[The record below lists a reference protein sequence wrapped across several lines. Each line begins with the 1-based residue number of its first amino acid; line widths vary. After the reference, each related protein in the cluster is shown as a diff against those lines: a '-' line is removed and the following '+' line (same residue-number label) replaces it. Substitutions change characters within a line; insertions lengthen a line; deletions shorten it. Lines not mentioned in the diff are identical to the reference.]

1 LQEGTAARRS
11 SLTLSLPHGYRCFPS
26 NDQARWYSSTPS
38 EPKSDT
44 DCEFVTD
51 ASPSGVSQLKNIL
64 DAYAQAT
71 GLLHQL
77 RKNTLVPIHV
87 VHDSAIQF
95 TSTL

>member
-1 LQEGTAARRS
+1 MVTDVLQAMIKQDGTVRHPLNQSQTR
-11 SLTLSLPHGYRCFPS
+11 
-26 NDQARWYSSTPS
+26 
-38 EPKSDT
+38 T

-51 ASPSGVSQLKNIL
+51 ASPSGVSKLKNIL

-77 RKNTLVPIHV
+77 RKNTLVSIHV